1 MADKQTAFHLWRN
14 QSQIPPVTIYTDGSK
29 TENGA
34 VYAFCVFKY
43 YQLILTNKLNFQNEN
58 SVYHS
63 EL

>member
-29 TENGA
+29 TENDA

-43 YQLILTNKLNFQNEN
+43 YQLILTNKLNF
-58 SVYHS
+58 
-63 EL
+63 